1 MHRQTS
7 TNNAMRL
14 PVLPLL
20 RKMPFKVMAGAGMG
34 GGAFMKA
41 QMVQPEGFHAELSKI
56 YHKLCDIMTETRRI
70 FHYPQPFFLIH
81 DTL

>member
-1 MHRQTS
+1 
-7 TNNAMRL
+7 MRL

-41 QMVQPEGFHAELSKI
+41 QMVQPEGFHAELSTVWYNDRNMKNI
-56 YHKLCDIMTETRRI
+56 PLSSTFFFNTWYIVIFKNYKLVMLYR
-70 FHYPQPFFLIH
+70 
-81 DTL
+81 

>member
-41 QMVQPEGFHAELSKI
+41 QMVQPEGFTQNCLNYI
-56 YHKLCDIMTETRRI
+56 TNCVI
-70 FHYPQPFFLIH
+70 
-81 DTL
+81 